1 METATQNK
9 ALMASGVKLAKK
21 GEVLLPEG
29 NRYAALV
36 GSSLYLSITTRP
48 DIAFAVGLL
57 SRIMSCPEQAHMHAA
72 MGVLRYLRG
81 TTRLD
86 VVYGGSQPL
95 QGFVDAYWAGDVDN
109 RRSTT
114 GFVFTI
120 NGGPIA
126 WVSRRQLT
134 VATSTAE
141 AEYVAA
147 AMGTK
152 EALWL
157 RKLL

>member
-86 VVYGGSQPL
+86 VVYGGRPRCRGL
-95 QGFVDAYWAGDVDN
+95 
-109 RRSTT
+109 STPT
-114 GFVFTI
+114 GRATLTTV
-120 NGGPIA
+120 G
-126 WVSRRQLT
+126 RRQASSLPSM
-134 VATSTAE
+134 AGPSR
-141 AEYVAA
+141 
-147 AMGTK
+147 G
-152 EALWL
+152 
-157 RKLL
+157 